1 MYSKRLE
8 ETDPD
13 NKNKPKYLHSTRFKD
28 RLLQLEP
35 DLREACAGRGHPTLI
50 SHKFAQAEVVNRE
63 HKKQF
68 DDSNIEYIKA
78 SLSLHKLI
86 INHKLKPFTGS
97 FTPDCLTDDVPEQLL
112 DFVNRLIQGPIW
124 DEEKEINK
132 QRERVAKIICHQIV
146 FNTVTRPTPGRT
158 VMRHNKSRTPSY
170 PIYQGLKLH
179 AEGKLKSQI
188 EQHEKNGSSIGYE
201 HIRDISKAMA
211 IRVSEKIS
219 EEGVSSGG
227 YKS

>member
-1 MYSKRLE
+1 M
-8 ETDPD
+8 
-13 NKNKPKYLHSTRFKD
+13 
-28 RLLQLEP
+28 
-35 DLREACAGRGHPTLI
+35 
-50 SHKFAQAEVVNRE
+50 
-63 HKKQF
+63 
-68 DDSNIEYIKA
+68 
-78 SLSLHKLI
+78 
-86 INHKLKPFTGS
+86 KPFNGS

-201 HIRDISKAMA
+201 HIRYISKAMA
-211 IRVSEKIS
+211 IRVSEKIV
-219 EEGVSSGG
+219 EEGKVVVPTNLKKGRRL
-227 YKS
+227 